1 MTETMA
7 APTRRDAPP
16 SMIERM
22 TLILDAFNGPSA
34 RLTLEDV
41 ARRTGLPRSTAH
53 RILDQLVRQR
63 WLAHHSFGYGL
74 GQRALG
80 LGGQDGGHGKIR
92 EAAAPYLHELQV
104 TTGLVAHLAVLDG
117 AEVFYLDKLGG
128 RLAASV
134 PSRVGGRA
142 PAHSTALGKAMLA
155 WLEPE
160 QVDALLGT
168 GITRLTSRTIGE
180 LGTLHQELHRV
191 RQRRGLAFER
201 GESFPGIACV
211 AVAVRGADGPVAGI
225 SLVGDIHTPLE
236 NVAPLVV
243 TAARET
249 SQVLFPGSAAA
260 GRPGGRTR
268 RAHTDRPVPE
278 HTWSAATMNR
288 LLAVDGRGDWM

>member
-211 AVAVRGADGPVAGI
+211 AVAIRGTEGPVAGI

>member
-1 MTETMA
+1 
-7 APTRRDAPP
+7 
-16 SMIERM
+16 
-22 TLILDAFNGPSA
+22 
-34 RLTLEDV
+34 
-41 ARRTGLPRSTAH
+41 
-53 RILDQLVRQR
+53 
-63 WLAHHSFGYGL
+63 
-74 GQRALG
+74 
-80 LGGQDGGHGKIR
+80 
-92 EAAAPYLHELQV
+92 
-104 TTGLVAHLAVLDG
+104 
-117 AEVFYLDKLGG
+117 
-128 RLAASV
+128 
-134 PSRVGGRA
+134 
-142 PAHSTALGKAMLA
+142 
-155 WLEPE
+155 
-160 QVDALLGT
+160 VDALLGT

-211 AVAVRGADGPVAGI
+211 AVAIRGADGPVAGI